1 MSLGTIVVVGAG
13 QAGGWAAKTLRSEG
27 FTGRIVLVGDE
38 AHPPHERPP
47 LSKAVLAGTAEPD
60 STHLFKRDAYD
71 ELGLDIRAGVAVAA
85 IERSSRT
92 AVLTSGETIVYDSL
106 ILCTGSAPRKLSLP
120 GADSPRLHYLR
131 TIDDAILLRPRLAQ
145 GAHLIVIGAGWI
157 GLEVAATARKRG
169 ASVTVIE
176 PLPRI
181 CARAAPPEISEH
193 LLHLHERHGVSF
205 RLGVGV
211 AAIEDTADA
220 VVVTLS
226 DGTSVRG
233 DAAVA
238 GIGIMPNVA
247 VAQAAGLE
255 IDNGIIVDERTQTS
269 DPCVFAAGDVANM
282 PLGCLGARIR
292 LESWANAQNQ
302 AIVAAKAALR
312 KGGALR
318 RAALVL
324 VGSVRPQSADARCAG
339 ALVRARGA
347 RRARRRKLHL
357 VLSRGRKHRRRRRG
371 KCTARAARGEAADA
385 AAKGGAG
392 RGPRESS
399 DESGQAVEHV
409 R

>member
-1 MSLGTIVVVGAG
+1 MSLGTMVVVGAG
-13 QAGGWAAKTLRSEG
+13 QAGGWAAKTLRNEG

-145 GAHLIVIGAGWI
+145 RAHLIVIGAGWI

-302 AIVAAKAALR
+302 AIVAAKAALGKEGR
-312 KGGALR
+312 YDELPWFWSDQYDLNLQMLGVPARWSEPVVRGALDGESFSLFYLEGENIVGVIAANAPR
-318 RAALVL
+318 ELRAAKRLMQQ
-324 VGSVRPQSADARCAG
+324 RKP
-339 ALVRARGA
+339 VRAEDLA
-347 RRARRRKLHL
+347 NPATNLAKL
-357 VLSRGRKHRRRRRG
+357 
-371 KCTARAARGEAADA
+371 
-385 AAKGGAG
+385 
-392 RGPRESS
+392 
-399 DESGQAVEHV
+399 
-409 R
+409 